1 MPPKSKSAPATPGF
15 KQVTLSSYFTRRPT
29 PATPATPTPA
39 ASTSDPVPATLSAS
53 SISSTQPAA
62 TPPAAPPAAAPAR
75 KRALARPDRAAD
87 AADTDAARRSKRA
100 RFVAQLKDGGDD
112 EGDGSDYDPGAADG
126 DDDDDDDVV
135 VIDGDDEEDEAPPVK
150 AKRAR
155 VASKGGANRS
165 RSTPAAAAAATPTT
179 APSSKSSKGKRKTA
193 AAEQVKYTPLEK
205 QVVELKEQYPDVLL
219 AVEVG
224 YKYRFFGDDAK
235 IAAEHLHIVC
245 WQDKNFLTASIPTH
259 RVGIHM
265 RRLVRAGYKV
275 GLVQQTETAAL
286 KSVSGNA
293 RGPFS
298 RQLTRLYT
306 PATLI
311 DDLDDDDEGA
321 GGAAHYLA
329 VFYER
334 IVSGRRVT
342 AVVAV
347 DPATADIVYDEFVD
361 GELRAELEWR
371 LVAVD
376 PVELVVAGVTDE
388 TRAWLTRFATMARHP
403 VRIED
408 ATEVPEGTPIVAK
421 LVDALQ
427 GLPEMIDQVLNS
439 TAAVQHCLYALH
451 RYLQQFNLDSLFRV
465 AVRMHHFSS
474 VHMFHLSA
482 ATARHL
488 GLFPDPSDT
497 RSPSLY
503 KLLNHTHFPVA
514 ARLLRSWLAR
524 PLLDQRAINRRQ
536 DAVARFVESITAP
549 EVKEFG
555 KHLKRLGDA
564 EKWLLRTH
572 YGRIK
577 PAALWSFLQTW
588 VDVTAAVV
596 MAGEIVG
603 DRVAEVVAV
612 KGMVEGFLASMDR
625 TAAMQDDVANLWIED
640 ELAETREELAQC
652 VRDLTAEAKADAAT
666 VSGTVV
672 AVSGIEF
679 MIQVPKSR
687 KVPASWHQVS
697 ATKLVTRFH
706 PPRIVELIK
715 RRDILAET
723 LQSRSKEVYRA
734 RLRAFST
741 AVFAD
746 MSRAIQC
753 VAEMDCLLS
762 LGTVAVSQPGYS
774 RPEIV
779 DAQVIK
785 LMEARHPV
793 VETVV
798 DQYVPNSVEL
808 NQTGLRCLLLSGP
821 NMGGKTSVVR
831 MIALNVL
838 LAAMLSAHT
847 GSPTSSKLAATSP
860 CASAT
865 VGVFDGIFTRMGAA
879 DDLVRGHSTLMV
891 ELLETQSILS
901 RATPRSLVILDELG
915 RGTATHDGTAIAYA
929 VLDHM
934 VRDVR
939 ACTLFVTHFPALKV
953 VADRDPGHVRAAHM
967 GFVRGEGE
975 HEVTFLYKLADGLA
989 DRSYGLNV
997 ARLAGVP
1004 EEVLAVA
1011 AEKSREMEARMTEGV
1026 QKRVV
1031 EEDGEELAALAEEI
1045 RRVVTF

>member
-1 MPPKSKSAPATPGF
+1 MPPKSKSTPTTPAGL
-15 KQVTLSSYFTRRPT
+15 KQATLSSYFARRPPAAAT
-29 PATPATPTPA
+29 PATPAPTA
-39 ASTSDPVPATLSAS
+39 ATSDPAPSSSANVSPSPAP
-53 SISSTQPAA
+53 PAA
-62 TPPAAPPAAAPAR
+62 TPTAAPPAAAPAR
-75 KRALARPDRAAD
+75 KRARARSDRANE
-87 AADTDAARRSKRA
+87 ADTDAARRSKRA
-100 RFVAQLKDGGDD
+100 RFVAQLKDGDD
-112 EGDGSDYDPGAADG
+112 DGNGSDYDPGAAVG

-135 VIDGDDEEDEAPPVK
+135 VIDGDDDEEEASPVK

-155 VASKGGANRS
+155 AASKGGASRS
-165 RSTPAAAAAATPTT
+165 RSTPAAVPAAA
-179 APSSKSSKGKRKTA
+179 SSRKGSSKGKRRTA
-193 AAEQVKYTPLEK
+193 AADQVKYTPLEK

-329 VFYER
+329 VFHER

-408 ATEVPEGTPIVAK
+408 AAEVPDGTPIVAE

-451 RYLQQFNLDSLFRV
+451 CYLQQFDLDSLFRV

-474 VHMFHLSA
+474 IHTFHLSA

-488 GLFPDPSDT
+488 GLFPDPSDA
-497 RSPSLY
+497 RAPSLY

-524 PLLDQRAINRRQ
+524 PLLDQRAITRRQ

-549 EVKEFG
+549 EVKDFG

-596 MAGEIVG
+596 HAGEIVG
-603 DRVAEVVAV
+603 DGVAEVVAV

-625 TAAMQDDVANLWIED
+625 AVAMQDDVANLWVED

-652 VRDLTAEAKADAAT
+652 VRDLTAEAKAEAAT

-697 ATKLVTRFH
+697 ATKQVTRFH

-746 MSRAIQC
+746 MSRAIQR

-762 LGTVAVSQPGYS
+762 LATVAVSQLGYS

-785 LMEARHPV
+785 LVDARHPV

-808 NQTGLRCLLLSGP
+808 DQTGLRCMLLSGP

-838 LAAMLSAHT
+838 LAQI
-847 GSPTSSKLAATSP
+847 GSYVP
-860 CASAT
+860 CTSAT

-929 VLDHM
+929 VLHHM

-953 VADRDPGHVRAAHM
+953 VADRDPRHVRAAHM

-1004 EEVLAVA
+1004 EAVLAVA

-1026 QKRVV
+1026 ERRVV
-1031 EEDGEELAALAEEI
+1031 ESDEGELAALAEEI

>member
-1 MPPKSKSAPATPGF
+1 MSPKSKSAAPGTPGL
-15 KQVTLSSYFTRRPT
+15 KQATLSSYFARRPVPATPST
-29 PATPATPTPA
+29 PATPATPAPTA
-39 ASTSDPVPATLSAS
+39 ATSSDPPATPSAS
-53 SISSTQPAA
+53 SKSSTQPCAIPATAA
-62 TPPAAPPAAAPAR
+62 AAPPAAAPAR
-75 KRALARPDRAAD
+75 KRARARPDRAAD
-87 AADTDAARRSKRA
+87 ADDTDASRRSKRA
-100 RFVAQLKDGGDD
+100 RFVAQLKDGDD
-112 EGDGSDYDPGAADG
+112 DDDGDGSDYDPGAAADG
-126 DDDDDDDVV
+126 DEDDDDDVI
-135 VIDGDDEEDEAPPVK
+135 VIDGDDGDEEDEVAPVK

-155 VASKGGANRS
+155 AGSRKGGAKR
-165 RSTPAAAAAATPTT
+165 TTAAAATATK
-179 APSSKSSKGKRKTA
+179 AASSIKSSGKGKRKTA
-193 AAEQVKYTPLEK
+193 ATEQVKYTPLEK

-329 VFYER
+329 VFHER

-408 ATEVPEGTPIVAK
+408 AREVPEGTPIVAE

-427 GLPEMIDQVLNS
+427 GLPELIDQVLNS

-451 RYLQQFNLDSLFRV
+451 RYLQQFDLDSLFRV

-474 VHMFHLSA
+474 IHTFHLSA
-482 ATARHL
+482 STARHL
-488 GLFPDPSDT
+488 GLFPDPSDA

-524 PLLDQRAINRRQ
+524 PLLDQRAITRRQ
-536 DAVARFVESITAP
+536 DAVARQGVWEAL
-549 EVKEFG
+549 EEAW
-555 KHLKRLGDA
+555 DA

-577 PAALWSFLQTW
+577 SAALFSFLQTW
-588 VDVTAAVV
+588 IDVTAAVV
-596 MAGEIVG
+596 HAGEIVG
-603 DRVAEVVAV
+603 DGVAEVVAV
-612 KGMVEGFLASMDR
+612 RGVVEGFLASMDR
-625 TAAMQDDVANLWIED
+625 AAAMQDDVANLWVED

-652 VRDLTAEAKADAAT
+652 VRDLTAEAKAEAAT

-697 ATKLVTRFH
+697 AIKQVTRFH

-715 RRDILAET
+715 RRDIFAEM

-746 MSRAIQC
+746 MSRAIQR

-762 LGTVAVSQPGYS
+762 LATVAVSQPGYS

-785 LMEARHPV
+785 LVKARHPV

-808 NQTGLRCLLLSGP
+808 DQTGMRCLLLSGP

-838 LAAMLSAHT
+838 LAQI
-847 GSPTSSKLAATSP
+847 GSYVP

-929 VLDHM
+929 VLDHI

-939 ACTLFVTHFPALKV
+939 ACTLFVTHFPALKI
-953 VADRDPGHVRAAHM
+953 VADCDPQHVRAAHM
-967 GFVRGEGE
+967 GFVRGEDE

-997 ARLAGVP
+997 ARLARVP
-1004 EEVLAVA
+1004 EAVLAVA
-1011 AEKSREMEARMTEGV
+1011 AEKSREMEARMTDGV
-1026 QKRVV
+1026 ERGVT
-1031 EEDGEELAALAEEI
+1031 EEDGGKELVALAEEI
-1045 RRVVTF
+1045 RDVVTF